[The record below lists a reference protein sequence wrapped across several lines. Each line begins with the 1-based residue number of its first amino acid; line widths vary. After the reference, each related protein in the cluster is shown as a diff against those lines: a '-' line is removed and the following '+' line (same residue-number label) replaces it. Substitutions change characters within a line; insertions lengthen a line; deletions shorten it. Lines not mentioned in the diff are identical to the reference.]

1 MFYNFLDEE
10 IKRKIFR
17 GLLKDLDES
26 RIRNQGTVA
35 YECPCA
41 LVHRV

>member
-26 RIRNQGTVA
+26 RIRNQGTIKKLSTPYIV
-35 YECPCA
+35 P
-41 LVHRV
+41 